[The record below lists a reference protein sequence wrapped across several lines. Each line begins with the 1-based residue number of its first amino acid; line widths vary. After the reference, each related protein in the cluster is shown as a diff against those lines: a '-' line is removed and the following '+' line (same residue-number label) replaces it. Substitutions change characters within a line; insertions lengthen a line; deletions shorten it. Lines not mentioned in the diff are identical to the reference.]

1 MSSVSVNRKTIR
13 RAVKRGKRIT
23 GVDLTACA
31 VAVVT
36 KMGLHPSSTRKVFEI
51 LLKLE
56 QESWLRLVGGQL
68 RPWTPEAQKAELVRR
83 IAARGQRQRK
93 GKRKGDRAARLS
105 SQRKNYSRGRR
116 DRRPQQQPQFAA
128 A

>member
-23 GVDLTACA
+23 GVDMTTCA

-36 KMGLHPSSTRKVFEI
+36 KLGLHPSCTRKVFEI

-68 RPWTPEAQKAELVRR
+68 RPWTPEAQKAELERR

-93 GKRKGDRAARLS
+93 GRRKGDRAARVRS
-105 SQRKNYSRGRR
+105 SRHNNQRDPRPSRR
-116 DRRPQQQPQFAA
+116 QPLFAA